1 MCDGCRKKL
10 EQKFQEVK
18 QYLDENPNASVN
30 QVSEDNDVSVKQI
43 KQWIREERLSLSEA
57 SLDGVTCE
65 HCGRPIR
72 TGRFCE
78 KCKAAMANSFA
89 NSIEKPKPLEPQKKE
104 RDGNKMRFLYELCRG
119 GDPPQAVNPVEQDS
133 FFSFEKE
140 GHCDIMKNKNA

>member
-1 MCDGCRKKL
+1 MEVKNCKDCGRLFNYMGGAPLCDGCRKKL

-78 KCKAAMANSFA
+78 KCKAAMANSCLLYT
-89 NSIEKPKPLEPQKKE
+89 SPSP
-104 RDGNKMRFLYELCRG
+104 RD
-119 GDPPQAVNPVEQDS
+119 
-133 FFSFEKE
+133 
-140 GHCDIMKNKNA
+140 

>member
-1 MCDGCRKKL
+1 MEVKNCNGCGRLFNYMGGAPLCDGCRKKL

-65 HCGRPIR
+65 HC
-72 TGRFCE
+72 E

-104 RDGNKMRFLYELCRG
+104 RDGNKMRFL
-119 GDPPQAVNPVEQDS
+119 
-133 FFSFEKE
+133 
-140 GHCDIMKNKNA
+140 

>member
-1 MCDGCRKKL
+1 M
-10 EQKFQEVK
+10 
-18 QYLDENPNASVN
+18 
-30 QVSEDNDVSVKQI
+30 VSEDNDVSVKQI

-104 RDGNKMRFLYELCRG
+104 RDGNKMRFL
-119 GDPPQAVNPVEQDS
+119 
-133 FFSFEKE
+133 
-140 GHCDIMKNKNA
+140 

>member
-1 MCDGCRKKL
+1 MDVRNCRQCGRLFNYLSGPPICQACRDAL
-10 EQKFQEVK
+10 EEKFQQVK
-18 QYLDENPNASVN
+18 EYVRSNPGATI
-30 QVSEDNDVSVKQI
+30 QMVSEDNDVSVKQI

-104 RDGNKMRFLYELCRG
+104 RDGNKMRFL
-119 GDPPQAVNPVEQDS
+119 
-133 FFSFEKE
+133 
-140 GHCDIMKNKNA
+140 

>member
-1 MCDGCRKKL
+1 MDVRNCRQCGRLFNYLSGPQICQACRDAL
-10 EQKFQEVK
+10 EEKFQQVK
-18 QYLDENPNASVN
+18 EYVRSNPGATI
-30 QVSEDNDVSVKQI
+30 QMVSEDNDVSVKQI

-104 RDGNKMRFLYELCRG
+104 RDGNKMRFL
-119 GDPPQAVNPVEQDS
+119 
-133 FFSFEKE
+133 
-140 GHCDIMKNKNA
+140 

>member
-1 MCDGCRKKL
+1 MMDAEKKL
-10 EQKFQEVK
+10 GTKVSGSKTNIWTRTRMHLF
-18 QYLDENPNASVN
+18 N

-104 RDGNKMRFLYELCRG
+104 RDGNKMRFL
-119 GDPPQAVNPVEQDS
+119 
-133 FFSFEKE
+133 
-140 GHCDIMKNKNA
+140 

>member
-1 MCDGCRKKL
+1 MEVKNCKDCGRLFNYMGGAPLCDGCRKKL
-10 EQKFQEVK
+10 EQKF
-18 QYLDENPNASVN
+18 

-104 RDGNKMRFLYELCRG
+104 RDGNKMRFL
-119 GDPPQAVNPVEQDS
+119 
-133 FFSFEKE
+133 
-140 GHCDIMKNKNA
+140 